1 MRFNLDDGVDDVG
14 TVFDERTPHRHS
26 DDMTF
31 IDSEPA
37 IHLDVQIHSKLC
49 SDVPSADRVGRLHT
63 IDGERDLLDLAPIT
77 DRCRGIDQLV
87 DGRTKYAPRCL

>member
-1 MRFNLDDGVDDVG
+1 MRFNLYHGVDDVG
-14 TVFDERTPHRHS
+14 TVFDKRTPHRQS
-26 DDMTF
+26 DDVTI

-49 SDVPSADRVGRLHT
+49 SDVPGADRVGRLHT
-63 IDGERDLLDLAPIT
+63 IDGQRDLLDSPPVT
-77 DRCRGIDQLV
+77 DRRRGIDQLV